1 MHTVATQS
9 NSHKKVTTQSHWPQ
23 PRNYRAI
30 IDLVVTMIYLPLI
43 TMAHELVCLP
53 LMAVAPG
60 LAAARLASVVPW
72 FGGEAEHG
80 AVEGAT

>member
-1 MHTVATQS
+1 
-9 NSHKKVTTQSHWPQ
+9 
-23 PRNYRAI
+23 
-30 IDLVVTMIYLPLI
+30 MIYLPLI

-80 AVEGAT
+80 AVEGET

>member
-1 MHTVATQS
+1 
-9 NSHKKVTTQSHWPQ
+9 
-23 PRNYRAI
+23 
-30 IDLVVTMIYLPLI
+30 
-43 TMAHELVCLP
+43 MAHELVCLP

-80 AVEGAT
+80 AVEGET